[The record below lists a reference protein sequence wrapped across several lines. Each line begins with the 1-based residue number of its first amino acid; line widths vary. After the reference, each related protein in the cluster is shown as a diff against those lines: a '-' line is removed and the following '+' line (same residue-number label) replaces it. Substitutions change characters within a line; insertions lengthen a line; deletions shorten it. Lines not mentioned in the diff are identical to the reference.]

1 MDTESR
7 AKLGRMLLILG
18 RIALGVIFLVAA
30 WSKLKPILP
39 GQSWS
44 VSSVQTS
51 LAMFAMGVDSYQ
63 MVSSSAAS
71 TIAHV
76 LPFFELV
83 LGLWLISGIGLRI
96 SSLISTLAICAFI
109 YAMFSAWRRGLTIN
123 CGCFGQGGPP
133 IGPKDMM
140 RDGLLFLPLSMALL
154 AGSFMIKRKATTPST
169 AASEPAP
176 QSAI

>member
-1 MDTESR
+1 MDAQSR
-7 AKLGRMLLILG
+7 AKSGRILLILG
-18 RIALGVIFLVAA
+18 RVALGVIFLVAA
-30 WSKLKPILP
+30 WSKLKPVLP

-44 VSSVQTS
+44 VSSVETS

-63 MVSSSAAS
+63 MVSSGTAS

-83 LGLWLISGIGLRI
+83 LGLWLTSGIGLRI

-133 IGPKDMM
+133 IGPKEMM
-140 RDGLLFLPLSMALL
+140 RDGFIFLPLSIALVV
-154 AGSFMIKRKATTPST
+154 GSFVVNRK
-169 AASEPAP
+169 P
-176 QSAI
+176 QSSSTGEAIPVAQTGG